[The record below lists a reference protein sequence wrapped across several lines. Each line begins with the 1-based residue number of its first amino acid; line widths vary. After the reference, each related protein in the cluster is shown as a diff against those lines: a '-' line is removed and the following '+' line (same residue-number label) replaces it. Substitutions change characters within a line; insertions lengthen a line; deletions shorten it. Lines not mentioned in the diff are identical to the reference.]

1 MTRDAV
7 QGRPAKDIY
16 WINEPPKTRKAP
28 PRDILKK
35 GEELSKEAKAAK
47 TLSELWS
54 LFFTPSM
61 QEKLVRYTNDKIQ
74 KTIAQ
79 MKGQQKDLRQLPYVK
94 LVDLVC

>member
-16 WINEPPKTRKAP
+16 WINEPPKTRKLP

-47 TLSELWS
+47 TLSELWGS
-54 LFFTPSM
+54 FPWGVPLSAERFTP
-61 QEKLVRYTNDKIQ
+61 
-74 KTIAQ
+74 IAICQ
-79 MKGQQKDLRQLPYVK
+79 IGGPGMLTVN
-94 LVDLVC
+94 C